1 MRTTALAAC
10 LFVLG
15 TATAFPAAAPA
26 QAQQAQDL
34 ADFAQGTWHGD
45 VTSDVRGSSR
55 GGVTIVVRKVGRN
68 LVEISCDYDR
78 IPTVR
83 VAIEPASDM
92 IVSATPGITFL
103 IERGRDPNRLDLSID
118 QASLIVRR

>member
-1 MRTTALAAC
+1 MRTTAFAAC
-10 LFVLG
+10 LLALG
-15 TATAFPAAAPA
+15 ATTAFTALAPA
-26 QAQQAQDL
+26 HALQAQDL

-55 GGVTIVVRKVGRN
+55 AGITVTVRKIGRN
-68 LVEISCDYDR
+68 LVEISSNYDR

-83 VAIEPASDM
+83 VAIEPASDT
-92 IVSATPGITFL
+92 IVSATSGITFL
-103 IERGRDPNRLDLSID
+103 IERSRDPDRLDLYID

>member
-1 MRTTALAAC
+1 M
-10 LFVLG
+10 
-15 TATAFPAAAPA
+15 
-26 QAQQAQDL
+26 
-34 ADFAQGTWHGD
+34 
-45 VTSDVRGSSR
+45 
-55 GGVTIVVRKVGRN
+55 VRKVGRN